1 MEARLPQVHTGVSL
15 PKAHCFMKII
25 LADDHAL
32 FRDALTQ
39 YIERSD
45 ASVRVFH
52 AKDFHEA
59 VDLMSAEGD
68 VDFVMLDLK
77 MPGMNGL
84 QGLRKMKDLYP
95 NTPVAILSGLA
106 EKADIEEALRLGA
119 AGYFPKTL
127 PGKIMLQGIYK
138 IIKGEVFTP
147 VDHNTN
153 QILPSYHAD
162 QGMDGDAGDACDKVP
177 LTPRETEVLGY
188 LLKGAS
194 NKEIA
199 NTMNLQVVTIK
210 LHVRGICRKLGA
222 KNRTQAAL
230 MAQQMGMG
238 EDS

>member
-1 MEARLPQVHTGVSL
+1 
-15 PKAHCFMKII
+15 MKIV

-45 ASVRVFH
+45 ATAKVFH

-59 VDLMSAEGD
+59 VNLMSAEGD
-68 VDFVMLDLK
+68 IDFVLLDLK
-77 MPGMNGL
+77 MPGMNGS
-84 QGLRKMKDLYP
+84 QGLKKMKELYP
-95 NTPVAILSGLA
+95 AIPVAILSGLA
-106 EKADIEEALRLGA
+106 EKADIEEALANGA

-138 IIKGEVFTP
+138 ILQGEVFTP
-147 VDHNTN
+147 LDHNTN
-153 QILPSYHAD
+153 QMLPSYHAD
-162 QGMDGDAGDACDKVP
+162 HDDGEDAKRSLNAQKIA
-177 LTPRETEVLGY
+177 LTPREKEVLNY

-199 NTMNLQVVTIK
+199 NVMDLQVVTVK

-230 MAQQMGMG
+230 LAQQMDLAG
-238 EDS
+238 EP

>member
-1 MEARLPQVHTGVSL
+1 
-15 PKAHCFMKII
+15 MKII

-39 YIERSD
+39 YIERAD
-45 ASVRVFH
+45 PDVKVFLAEDLH
-52 AKDFHEA
+52 QAMN
-59 VDLMSAEGD
+59 LMSAEDG

-84 QGLRKMKDLYP
+84 QGLQKMKDLYP
-95 NTPVAILSGLA
+95 DTPVAILSGLA
-106 EKADIEEALRLGA
+106 EKEDVEEAMSLGA

-138 IIKGEVFTP
+138 ILQGEVFTP

-162 QGMDGDAGDACDKVP
+162 PNAVPAADGARAAGLVVA
-177 LTPRETEVLGY
+177 LTPREREVLGF

-199 NTMNLQVVTIK
+199 NIMDLQVVTVK

-230 MAQQMGMG
+230 LAQQMGMAG
-238 EDS
+238 E

>member
-1 MEARLPQVHTGVSL
+1 
-15 PKAHCFMKII
+15 MKIV

-45 ASVRVFH
+45 ADVKVLH

-59 VDLMSAEGD
+59 MDLMSAED
-68 VDFVMLDLK
+68 DIDFVMLDLK

-84 QGLRKMKDLYP
+84 QGLKKMKDLYP
-95 NTPVAILSGLA
+95 EIPVAILSGLA
-106 EKADIEEALRLGA
+106 EKEDVEESLKLGA
-119 AGYFPKTL
+119 SGYFPKTL

-138 IIKGEVFTP
+138 ILQGELFTP

-162 QGMDGDAGDACDKVP
+162 QNFETLTEERRLAASKAVA
-177 LTPRETEVLGY
+177 LTPREKEVLNY

-199 NTMNLQVVTIK
+199 NVMDLQVVTVK

-230 MAQQMGMG
+230 LAQQMGLAG
-238 EDS
+238 VS

>member
-1 MEARLPQVHTGVSL
+1 
-15 PKAHCFMKII
+15 MKII
-25 LADDHAL
+25 LADDHAM

-45 ASVRVFH
+45 SSVNVLL
-52 AKDFHEA
+52 AKDFHESMNLLA
-59 VDLMSAEGD
+59 SEDD
-68 VDFVMLDLK
+68 VDFVMLDLR

-84 QGLRKMKDLYP
+84 QGLKKMKEVYPDL
-95 NTPVAILSGLA
+95 PVAILSGLA
-106 EKADIEEALRLGA
+106 EQKEVEEALAMGA

-138 IIKGEVFTP
+138 ILRGEQFTP

-153 QILPSYHAD
+153 QMLPSYHAD
-162 QGMDGDAGDACDKVP
+162 QGDAEAAKAAVNGAHVP
-177 LTPRETEVLGY
+177 LTPREKEVLNF

-199 NTMNLQVVTIK
+199 NAMDLQVVTVK

-230 MAQQMGMG
+230 LAQQAGLAAV
-238 EDS
+238 

>member
-1 MEARLPQVHTGVSL
+1 
-15 PKAHCFMKII
+15 MKIV
-25 LADDHAL
+25 LADDHTL

-45 ASVRVFH
+45 PEIIVLLG
-52 AKDFHEA
+52 KDFHEA
-59 VDLMSAEGD
+59 MNILVAEKDVDL
-68 VDFVMLDLK
+68 VMLDLR

-84 QGLRKMKDLYP
+84 QGLKRLRELYEDI
-95 NTPVAILSGLA
+95 PVAILSGLA
-106 EKADIEEALRLGA
+106 EPIDVEEALQLGA

-138 IIKGEVFTP
+138 ILQGEKFTP
-147 VDHNTN
+147 MDHNTN

-162 QGMDGDAGDACDKVP
+162 PYPAGQAGSAMDVKIQ
-177 LTPRETEVLGY
+177 LTPREKQVLGF

-199 NTMNLQVVTIK
+199 QEMKLQVVTIK

-230 MAQQMGMG
+230 KAQQAGLTG
-238 EDS
+238 GL